1 MFSREIHTASFPQRF
16 RQPTSIDKYTG
27 ETDPRVWLNDYRPTC
42 QLGEAT
48 TDEVIIRN
56 MPLHL
61 ADSAQ
66 TWLEHL
72 PASQIHNWDDLVR
85 TFVGNFQGT
94 YVRPGNSWDLRA
106 CTQKPGESLRDFIR
120 CFSKRCTELPSVA
133 QSEIVHDFL
142 EGTTYRDLV
151 HELERSPPVDS
162 NELFDIATSFA
173 SGEEAV
179 GAIFDGKKGK
189 RADDAPVEGS
199 KSKEPKQKHKRGKK
213 GKKPCREVREQG
225 RDNNGDKALAV
236 DPARRGPRA
245 APQGLGVFDDM
256 LKKPCPYHKTPVN
269 HTLEQCDM
277 LKKYYSRTSVK
288 EGEAKKDGGDGDA
301 GGFPAVE
308 NVFLIFGGPTVD
320 LSNSQRKRERHK
332 VLAAE
337 KAPPSFLDW
346 SKDAI
351 TFVRKDHPNRI
362 PNPGQYPLVIDP
374 VIGNARFS
382 KVLMDGGSSLN
393 ILYAHTLRLLGIGL
407 DQLRPSMT
415 SFHGVAPG
423 KRVQPLGQIDLP
435 VWFGTPDNFRKET
448 LTFEVVGFRGAYHAI
463 LGRPC
468 YTKFMAVPNYT
479 YLKMKMPGP
488 KGVITV
494 GSLIEHAF
502 DCDVE
507 CVEHAEALALD
518 EALVASMENLV
529 NEDLDSTAKH
539 VGSFEAVE
547 QTKEVPLDPTA
558 PEGKALRVSSTLD
571 PK

>member
-1 MFSREIHTASFPQRF
+1 VFSRDIRTTSFPQRF
-16 RQPTSIDKYTG
+16 RQPKSTDKYKG
-27 ETDPRVWLNDYRPTC
+27 ETDPNVWLNNYRLAC
-42 QLGEAT
+42 QLGGAT

-56 MPLHL
+56 LPLQL
-61 ADSAQ
+61 ADSAR

-85 TFVGNFQGT
+85 TFVGNSQGT
-94 YVRPGNSWDLRA
+94 YVHPRNSWDLRA
-106 CTQKPGESLRDFIR
+106 CTQKPGESIRDFIR
-120 CFSKRCTELPSVA
+120 RFSKRCTELPSVA
-133 QSEIVHDFL
+133 QSEIVHAFL
-142 EGTTYRDLV
+142 EGTTCCDLV
-151 HELERSPPVDS
+151 RELGHNPPADS

-179 GAIFDGKKGK
+179 GAIFGGKKGK
-189 RADDAPVEGS
+189 RVDDAPEEGS
-199 KSKEPKQKHKRGKK
+199 KSKEPHQKNKQGKK
-213 GKKPCREVREQG
+213 GKESRREEREQEH
-225 RDNNGDKALAV
+225 DNNDDEALAV
-236 DPARRGPRA
+236 DPARQGPRPAPRGPR
-245 APQGLGVFDDM
+245 VFDDM
-256 LKKPCPYHKTPVN
+256 LKKPCPYHKTSVN

-277 LKKYYSRTSVK
+277 LKRFYVHAAAKD
-288 EGEAKKDGGDGDA
+288 GEAKKDGGDGDA

-308 NVFLIFGGPTVD
+308 NVFLIFGGPTID
-320 LSNSQRKRERHK
+320 MSSHQRKRERHE

-346 SKDAI
+346 SEDAI
-351 TFVRKDHPNRI
+351 TLSREDHPNHI
-362 PNPGQYPLVIDP
+362 PNPGQYPLVVDP

-407 DQLRPSMT
+407 DQLRPNT
-415 SFHGVAPG
+415 TPFHGVAPG

-435 VWFGTPDNFRKET
+435 VWFGTLDNFRKET

-468 YTKFMAVPNYT
+468 YAKFMAVPNYT

-488 KGVITV
+488 NGVITV
-494 GSLIEHAF
+494 GSSIEHTF

-518 EALVASMENLV
+518 EALVANLEKLV
-529 NEDLDSTAKH
+529 NEDLVSAAAKH
-539 VGSFEAVE
+539 AGSFEAAE
-547 QTKEVPLDPTA
+547 
-558 PEGKALRVSSTLD
+558 
-571 PK
+571 